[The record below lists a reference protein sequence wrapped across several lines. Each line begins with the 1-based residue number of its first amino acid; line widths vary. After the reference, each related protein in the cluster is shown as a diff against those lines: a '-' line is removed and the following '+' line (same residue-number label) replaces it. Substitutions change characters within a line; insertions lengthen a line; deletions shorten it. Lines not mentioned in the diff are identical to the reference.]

1 MAEEDTS
8 EDRRIELVAAI
19 ILGVAGILT
28 AFAAYNAALTDG
40 DALKGYTASARTTAD
55 ANGYFNEA
63 FATYTSDQSLF
74 LEYQVLVEQGDTAT
88 ALVIRDRLFS
98 PELEAATAAW
108 IEIPVGSPD
117 EPPTPLQTAEYVIPA
132 QDEAIALDRAGGRRV
147 QRGPGLRRRGRQVR
161 AGRGVPGRV
170 AVPRRYRLAL
180 QGPLGCRSPS
190 SPWPWWSWC
199 PASSPSSRARP
210 ARRSDGPRPGAD
222 RWTMRRR
229 ERACVSMPVRGA
241 WVPTPVLFGGRD
253 TRRGPVMDLTDIGPG
268 RCEWRHPRHPGDGGS
283 GADGGATCCHWSKVS
298 SARRELPAK

>member
-117 EPPTPLQTAEYVIPA
+117 EPPTPLQTEEYEIPA
-132 QDEAIALDRAGGRRV
+132 QTEAIALTEQAADEFSEAQAFDDAGDKFELAAV
-147 QRGPGLRRRGRQVR
+147 FLAVSLFL
-161 AGRGVPGRV
+161 AGIGSLFKSRTLQIAILAMAVVVMVPGV
-170 AVPRRYRLAL
+170 IAIIQGKAAL
-180 QGPLGCRSPS
+180 
-190 SPWPWWSWC
+190 
-199 PASSPSSRARP
+199 
-210 ARRSDGPRPGAD
+210 
-222 RWTMRRR
+222 
-229 ERACVSMPVRGA
+229 
-241 WVPTPVLFGGRD
+241 
-253 TRRGPVMDLTDIGPG
+253 
-268 RCEWRHPRHPGDGGS
+268 
-283 GADGGATCCHWSKVS
+283 
-298 SARRELPAK
+298 

>member
-132 QDEAIALDRAGGRRV
+132 QDEAIALTEQAADEFSEAQSFDDAGDKFELAAVFLAVSLFLAGIGSLFRARSLQIAILAMAV
-147 QRGPGLRRRGRQVR
+147 VVM
-161 AGRGVPGRV
+161 VPGV
-170 AVPRRYRLAL
+170 IAIIQGKAAL
-180 QGPLGCRSPS
+180 
-190 SPWPWWSWC
+190 
-199 PASSPSSRARP
+199 
-210 ARRSDGPRPGAD
+210 
-222 RWTMRRR
+222 
-229 ERACVSMPVRGA
+229 
-241 WVPTPVLFGGRD
+241 
-253 TRRGPVMDLTDIGPG
+253 
-268 RCEWRHPRHPGDGGS
+268 
-283 GADGGATCCHWSKVS
+283 
-298 SARRELPAK
+298 

>member
-117 EPPTPLQTAEYVIPA
+117 EPPTPLQTEEYEIPA
-132 QDEAIALDRAGGRRV
+132 QTEAIALTEQAADEFTEAQAFDDAGDKFELAAV
-147 QRGPGLRRRGRQVR
+147 FLAVSLFL
-161 AGRGVPGRV
+161 AGIGSLFKSRTLQIAILAMAVVVMVPGV
-170 AVPRRYRLAL
+170 IAIIQGKAAL
-180 QGPLGCRSPS
+180 
-190 SPWPWWSWC
+190 
-199 PASSPSSRARP
+199 
-210 ARRSDGPRPGAD
+210 
-222 RWTMRRR
+222 
-229 ERACVSMPVRGA
+229 
-241 WVPTPVLFGGRD
+241 
-253 TRRGPVMDLTDIGPG
+253 
-268 RCEWRHPRHPGDGGS
+268 
-283 GADGGATCCHWSKVS
+283 
-298 SARRELPAK
+298 

>member
-117 EPPTPLQTAEYVIPA
+117 EPPTPLQTEEYEIPA
-132 QDEAIALDRAGGRRV
+132 QTEAIALTEQAADEFSEAQAFDDAGDKFELAAVFLAVSLFLAGIGSLFRARSLQIAILAMAV
-147 QRGPGLRRRGRQVR
+147 VVM
-161 AGRGVPGRV
+161 VPGV
-170 AVPRRYRLAL
+170 IAIIQGKSAL
-180 QGPLGCRSPS
+180 
-190 SPWPWWSWC
+190 
-199 PASSPSSRARP
+199 
-210 ARRSDGPRPGAD
+210 
-222 RWTMRRR
+222 
-229 ERACVSMPVRGA
+229 
-241 WVPTPVLFGGRD
+241 
-253 TRRGPVMDLTDIGPG
+253 
-268 RCEWRHPRHPGDGGS
+268 
-283 GADGGATCCHWSKVS
+283 
-298 SARRELPAK
+298 

>member
-8 EDRRIELVAAI
+8 EERRIELVAAS

-132 QDEAIALDRAGGRRV
+132 QDEAIALTEQAADEFTEAQAFDDAGDKFELAAV
-147 QRGPGLRRRGRQVR
+147 FLAVSLFL
-161 AGRGVPGRV
+161 AGIGSLFKSRTLQIAILAMAVVVMVPGV
-170 AVPRRYRLAL
+170 IAIIQGKAAL
-180 QGPLGCRSPS
+180 
-190 SPWPWWSWC
+190 
-199 PASSPSSRARP
+199 
-210 ARRSDGPRPGAD
+210 
-222 RWTMRRR
+222 
-229 ERACVSMPVRGA
+229 
-241 WVPTPVLFGGRD
+241 
-253 TRRGPVMDLTDIGPG
+253 
-268 RCEWRHPRHPGDGGS
+268 
-283 GADGGATCCHWSKVS
+283 
-298 SARRELPAK
+298 

>member
-1 MAEEDTS
+1 MAEEDTR

-117 EPPTPLQTAEYVIPA
+117 EPPTPLQAEEYTIAA
-132 QDEAIALDRAGGRRV
+132 QDEAIALTEQAADEFTEAQAFDDAGDKFELAAVFLAVSLFLAGIGSLFRARSLQIAILAMAV
-147 QRGPGLRRRGRQVR
+147 VVM
-161 AGRGVPGRV
+161 VPGV
-170 AVPRRYRLAL
+170 IAIIQGKSAL
-180 QGPLGCRSPS
+180 
-190 SPWPWWSWC
+190 
-199 PASSPSSRARP
+199 
-210 ARRSDGPRPGAD
+210 
-222 RWTMRRR
+222 
-229 ERACVSMPVRGA
+229 
-241 WVPTPVLFGGRD
+241 
-253 TRRGPVMDLTDIGPG
+253 
-268 RCEWRHPRHPGDGGS
+268 
-283 GADGGATCCHWSKVS
+283 
-298 SARRELPAK
+298 

>member
-117 EPPTPLQTAEYVIPA
+117 EPPTPLQTEEYVIPA
-132 QDEAIALDRAGGRRV
+132 QDEAIALTEQAADEFTEAQAFDDAGDKFELAAV
-147 QRGPGLRRRGRQVR
+147 FLAVSLFL
-161 AGRGVPGRV
+161 AGIGSLFKSRTLQIAILAMAVVVMVPGV
-170 AVPRRYRLAL
+170 IAIIQGKAAL
-180 QGPLGCRSPS
+180 
-190 SPWPWWSWC
+190 
-199 PASSPSSRARP
+199 
-210 ARRSDGPRPGAD
+210 
-222 RWTMRRR
+222 
-229 ERACVSMPVRGA
+229 
-241 WVPTPVLFGGRD
+241 
-253 TRRGPVMDLTDIGPG
+253 
-268 RCEWRHPRHPGDGGS
+268 
-283 GADGGATCCHWSKVS
+283 
-298 SARRELPAK
+298 

>member
-1 MAEEDTS
+1 MAEEDTR

-117 EPPTPLQTAEYVIPA
+117 EPPTPLQAEEYTIAA
-132 QDEAIALDRAGGRRV
+132 QDEAIALTEQAADEFTEAQAFDDAGDKFELAAVFLAVSLFLAGIGSLFKSRRLQIAILAMAV
-147 QRGPGLRRRGRQVR
+147 VVM
-161 AGRGVPGRV
+161 VPGV
-170 AVPRRYRLAL
+170 IAIIQGKAAL
-180 QGPLGCRSPS
+180 
-190 SPWPWWSWC
+190 
-199 PASSPSSRARP
+199 
-210 ARRSDGPRPGAD
+210 
-222 RWTMRRR
+222 
-229 ERACVSMPVRGA
+229 
-241 WVPTPVLFGGRD
+241 
-253 TRRGPVMDLTDIGPG
+253 
-268 RCEWRHPRHPGDGGS
+268 
-283 GADGGATCCHWSKVS
+283 
-298 SARRELPAK
+298 

>member
-117 EPPTPLQTAEYVIPA
+117 EPPTPLQTEEYEIPA
-132 QDEAIALDRAGGRRV
+132 QTEAIALTEQAADEFSEAQAFDDAGDKFELAAVFLAVSLFLAGIGSLFKARKV
-147 QRGPGLRRRGRQVR
+147 QIAILAMAVVVM
-161 AGRGVPGRV
+161 VPGV
-170 AVPRRYRLAL
+170 IAIIQGKAAL
-180 QGPLGCRSPS
+180 
-190 SPWPWWSWC
+190 
-199 PASSPSSRARP
+199 
-210 ARRSDGPRPGAD
+210 
-222 RWTMRRR
+222 
-229 ERACVSMPVRGA
+229 
-241 WVPTPVLFGGRD
+241 
-253 TRRGPVMDLTDIGPG
+253 
-268 RCEWRHPRHPGDGGS
+268 
-283 GADGGATCCHWSKVS
+283 
-298 SARRELPAK
+298 